1 MKAIASIASVVVLLS
16 TSAWAQVP
24 LVGLGD
30 SIGEGVQSGDASE
43 HTQPFSYLP
52 VMARQI
58 GVPLPLP
65 LIATTPVGV
74 IGSTVGRIRINPF
87 LPAANLAVS
96 GADVSSILQERADG
110 IRSTET
116 DLVLSPRIGS
126 QVEVA
131 ERMKPAAVV
140 CFIGNNDVL
149 GAALHFNKLDA
160 SQMTSVAEFTAF
172 YRALMTRMQAL
183 GKPVVVGT
191 IPNITRI
198 AFLLDNTELTRFTGV
213 NYGLASGHYTSLIA
227 GLLLRLRVAGPSLLQ
242 DPNWVLDP
250 AEIAKIQQRTEELN
264 RVIVA
269 EANARN
275 FAIANVFS
283 LFEYVATRRPVLAG
297 VPLTTGFLGG
307 IFSLDGVHPSNIGHA
322 VLANEFLHALNTRY
336 GSNFPLI
343 GPVMLNVIAA
353 RDPFVDLNG
362 NGVVAGRPFAGL
374 LETLAPFLG
383 LSGDDEA
390 AVTATRKPGGYSAQA
405 FLAEYRRLTGR
416 TAMSDVTAETIAALR
431 GALGIRA
438 LLGSKQ

>member
-1 MKAIASIASVVVLLS
+1 MKALTSVASVVLLMS
-16 TSAWAQVP
+16 AGAWAQTP

-58 GVPLPLP
+58 GVDFPLP
-65 LIATTPVGV
+65 LIATSPIGF

-87 LPAANLAVS
+87 VPAANLSVS
-96 GADVSSILQERADG
+96 GADVSSILFERSDPV
-110 IRSTET
+110 RSTET
-116 DLVLSPRIGS
+116 DMVLSPRIGS
-126 QVEVA
+126 QVDVA
-131 ERMKPAAVV
+131 ERMKPGAIV

-160 SQMTSVAEFTAF
+160 SQMTSVADFTAL
-172 YRALMTRMQAL
+172 YKLLMNRLQVL

-198 AFLLDNTELTRFTGV
+198 AYLMDNAELTKFTGV
-213 NYGLASGHYTSLIA
+213 NYGLPDGHYTSLVA
-227 GLLLRLRVAGPSLLQ
+227 GLLLRLRMAGPALLQ
-242 DPNWVLDP
+242 DPDWVLNP
-250 AEIAKIQQRTEELN
+250 AEIATIRQRTDELN
-264 RVIVA
+264 RVIIS
-269 EANARN
+269 EANSRN
-275 FAIANVFS
+275 FAIANVYS
-283 LFEYVATRRPVLAG
+283 LFEYVATHHPVLAG
-297 VPLTTGFLGG
+297 VPLSTGFLGG

-336 GSNFPLI
+336 GSTFPLI
-343 GPVMLNVIAA
+343 GPAMLNVIAA

-362 NGVVAGRPFAGL
+362 NGVVAGRRLAGL

-383 LSGDDEA
+383 ISGDDETAGA
-390 AVTATRKPGGYSAQA
+390 AARATRAYNAQS

-416 TAMSDVTAETIAALR
+416 TAMSDARAETIAALR
-431 GALGIRA
+431 DALGITA
-438 LLGSKQ
+438 LLGSKH